1 MTEMEQYLWIKV
13 YTIMLKKEK
22 EAQPFALDRI
32 DAADRAVDDMR
43 NSRLEIEE

>member
-13 YTIMLKKEK
+13 YTIMLKKE